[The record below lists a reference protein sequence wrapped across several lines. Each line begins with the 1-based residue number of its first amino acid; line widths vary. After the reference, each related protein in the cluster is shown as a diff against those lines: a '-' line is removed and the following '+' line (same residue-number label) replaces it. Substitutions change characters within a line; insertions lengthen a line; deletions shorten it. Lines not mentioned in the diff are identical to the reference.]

1 MANRYSHFD
10 TAHAYTIQKREQGVL
25 RVFRR
30 VGMTNLNGCKI
41 LEVGCGD
48 GFWLA
53 DFVKW
58 GADPKNITG
67 IDIDQDRVVEARK
80 RVPVTL
86 TVDCGNGAS
95 LPYPDNCFDI
105 VLQSTVFTSLLDSD
119 MRRRV
124 ASEMKRVVSVDG
136 VILWYD
142 FFVNNPKNPHVRRV
156 GRGELRQLFSGYEIR
171 VERITL
177 APPLARFFAPWSVAL
192 CAFLEIFPFL
202 RTHYLAT
209 IRKSR

>member
-10 TAHAYTIQKREQGVL
+10 TAHTYTIQKREQGVL

-30 VGMTNLNGCKI
+30 VGMTNLNVCKI

-86 TVDCGNGAS
+86 TVDCGSGAS
-95 LPYPDNCFDI
+95 LPYPDNSFDI

-142 FFVNNPKNPHVRRV
+142 FHVNNPKNPHVRRV
-156 GRGELRQLFSGYEIR
+156 GRGELRQLFSGYEIC
-171 VERITL
+171 VEQITL

>member
-1 MANRYSHFD
+1 
-10 TAHAYTIQKREQGVL
+10 
-25 RVFRR
+25 
-30 VGMTNLNGCKI
+30 MTNLNVCKI

-53 DFVKW
+53 EFVKW
-58 GADPKNITG
+58 GGDPNKITG

-95 LPYPDNCFDI
+95 LPYPDNSFDI
-105 VLQSTVFTSLLDSD
+105 VLQSTVFTSLLDSH
-119 MRRRV
+119 MRQRV
-124 ASEMKRVVSVDG
+124 ASEMKRVVSIDG

-142 FFVNNPKNPHVRRV
+142 FYVNNPKNPHVRRV
-156 GRGELRQLFSGYEIR
+156 GRGELRQLFSGCEIR
-171 VERITL
+171 VKRITL

-192 CAFLEIFPFL
+192 CGFLEIFPFL

-209 IRKSR
+209 IRKIR